1 MPNLPNMRESTRTAL
16 LVATRTLVAAAC
28 VTLVVTARTTVGWN
42 SLLVML
48 AALAGLLAL
57 LASYNR
63 RFR

>member
-1 MPNLPNMRESTRTAL
+1 MTDMKESTRTAL
-16 LVATRTLVAAAC
+16 LVTARTLVAGAC
-28 VTLVVTARTTVGWN
+28 LTLVVIARTTVGWGN
-42 SLLVML
+42 LLVML

>member
-1 MPNLPNMRESTRTAL
+1 MTDMKESTRTAL
-16 LVATRTLVAAAC
+16 LVTARTLVVAAC
-28 VTLVVTARTTVGWN
+28 LTLVVIARTTVGWG

-48 AALAGLLAL
+48 AALAGLLAV

>member
-1 MPNLPNMRESTRTAL
+1 MKESTRTAL
-16 LVATRTLVAAAC
+16 LVTARTLVAAAC
-28 VTLVVTARTTVGWN
+28 LALVVTARTTAGWGD
-42 SLLVML
+42 LLVML

>member
-1 MPNLPNMRESTRTAL
+1 MPNMKESTRTAL
-16 LVATRTLVAAAC
+16 LVAVRTLVAAAC
-28 VTLVVTARTTVGWN
+28 VTLVVTARTTVGWGN
-42 SLLVML
+42 LLVML